1 MVCEGSVR
9 IHRYFLLFVIY
20 QLNNLRVNLLVRYFG
35 PYVHRNLEELE
46 AHVASEFPAQVLA
59 HFGDQ
64 ALELLQEED
73 RIFERVVFSE
83 CSY

>member
-1 MVCEGSVR
+1 MVCEGSVG
-9 IHRYFLLFVIY
+9 IHGHFLLFVVY

-35 PYVHRNLEELE
+35 PYIHRNLEELE
-46 AHVASEFPAQVLA
+46 AHITSEFPAQVLT

-64 ALELLQEED
+64 ALELLQEEN
-73 RIFERVVFSE
+73 RIFERIVLSK